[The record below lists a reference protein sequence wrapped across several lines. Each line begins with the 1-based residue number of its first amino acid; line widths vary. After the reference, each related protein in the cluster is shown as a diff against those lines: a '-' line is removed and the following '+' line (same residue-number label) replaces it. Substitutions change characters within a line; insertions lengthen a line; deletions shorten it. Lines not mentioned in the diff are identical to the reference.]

1 MRKTSL
7 SVHICHDFKTGPWGG
22 SNQFAQ
28 TFREFLI
35 SIHSYENDP
44 SKANTIFFISH
55 SNVKEV
61 IHLKRKFP
69 EKLFIHRLDGPV
81 VLHNPVSNKRDAM
94 AYWANRNIAD
104 ATVFQSDWSRESNY
118 KTGFQKQQFATTIL
132 NACSATT
139 FNKEGKVAFSRD
151 RKTRVIMTSWSPYKA
166 KGFGVYQWLDDHLD
180 FSRFELTFVGNSPV
194 AFKNIK
200 TEAPV
205 PPSQLATVL
214 KQHDIYITASEK
226 DACSNALIEA
236 MTCGLP
242 AIALNDGGHP
252 EIVKVGGKLFH
263 RVEEVPA
270 CLDEIYQNYKDFQDA
285 IELPDHH
292 HMGHQYL
299 KFIGSVFDAPH
310 RTAKKLGLRKLI
322 VYFAL
327 KLYYKF
333 NRGFSSITI
342 IDDN

>member
-1 MRKTSL
+1 MGATGL

-35 SIHSYENDP
+35 STDTYVVDASNADV
-44 SKANTIFFISH
+44 IFFLSH
-55 SNVKEV
+55 SNIKEV
-61 IHLKRKFP
+61 IRLKRKFP
-69 EKLFIHRLDGPV
+69 KKLFIHRLDGPV
-81 VLHNPVSNKRDAM
+81 ILHHPISKKRDAM
-94 AYWANRNIAD
+94 TYWANRSIAD

-118 KTGFQKQQFATTIL
+118 KTGFQKQQFEATIL
-132 NACSATT
+132 NACSSTT
-139 FNKEGKVAFSRD
+139 FNKEGKVPFSKD

-166 KGFGVYQWLDDHLD
+166 KGFGTYQWLDEHLD

-194 AFKNIK
+194 PFKNIK

-205 PPSQLATVL
+205 PPSQLATVI

-252 EIVKVGGKLFH
+252 EIVKTGGKLFDKA
-263 RVEEVPA
+263 EEIPA
-270 CLDEIYQNYKDFQDA
+270 CLEEIYENYKDFQDA
-285 IELPDHH
+285 IELPGHH

-299 KFIGSVFDAPH
+299 EFIRSVFDSPH
-310 RTAKKLGLRKLI
+310 RTVKKLGLRKLLG
-322 VYFAL
+322 YFAL
-327 KLYYKF
+327 KL
-333 NRGFSSITI
+333 S
-342 IDDN
+342 